1 MLLLCIFLFQANELA
16 ILTGAE
22 VMLLIASETGHVYSY
37 ATDRLKP
44 IIQGSEGE
52 QLVLSCLKQ
61 PQENS
66 RGGPGSK
73 SIKLEVVPS
82 EKPMTITLDSA
93 TMVKSGYSN
102 VPASLS
108 LSKAVSTLKLQLVV
122 LWTEL

>member
-1 MLLLCIFLFQANELA
+1 MFLSQANELA

-66 RGGPGSK
+66 RGGSSVGSK
-73 SIKLEVVPS
+73 SIKLEVVPP

-93 TMVKSGYSN
+93 TMVKPGYN
-102 VPASLS
+102 NASAS
-108 LSKAVSTLKLQLVV
+108 VQLSKPVS
-122 LWTEL
+122 